1 MVLATQG
8 SYIEYEIAR
17 TLDAYSSDRVV
28 HALAVR
34 IRTLRAAR

>member
-8 SYIEYEIAR
+8 SYTEEEKAR
-17 TLDAYSSDRVV
+17 ALDAYSSERVV

-34 IRTLRAAR
+34 IRTLREAR